1 MNQPIRLSSG
11 NITDHHEI
19 TVILVEPAEGTP
31 PLVQVQWPLHPTT
44 APPRIT
50 LLWRRR

>member
-19 TVILVEPAEGTP
+19 TVILVEPAVGTP
-31 PLVQVQWPLHPTT
+31 PLVQSNGRYTPQQ